1 VIARMVISQDDAGT
15 PRDVVMDTSRK
26 ERVKQSGQIARL
38 GRPQDTPTD
47 WEGEFPKERIA
58 SRIAGSMAVQGM
70 DEMT

>member
-1 VIARMVISQDDAGT
+1 M
-15 PRDVVMDTSRK
+15 VMDTSRK

-38 GRPQDTPTD
+38 GRPQDTSTD
-47 WEGEFPKERIA
+47 WEGELPKERIA

>member
-1 VIARMVISQDDAGT
+1 M
-15 PRDVVMDTSRK
+15 VMDTSRK

-47 WEGEFPKERIA
+47 WEGEFPKESIA